1 MITYRWRHDVRYWV
15 GLCLTASIL
24 ALAGCDQMARQ
35 PRADAQEASQ
45 FFPDGKVSQAPPL
58 GTVARGE
65 LAREAV
71 LTRRPPLTAAL
82 LARGEERY
90 RINCMPC
97 HGLAGDGLG
106 TVVNRGFPQPP
117 DFAEARLRQ
126 APDRHFL
133 EVIEHGY
140 GVMYSYAARVAPA
153 DRWAIVA
160 HIRSLQLARHAVA
173 AALPLADRQAL
184 EAQP

>member
-45 FFPDGKVSQAPPL
+45 FFPDGKVNQA
-58 GTVARGE
+58 
-65 LAREAV
+65 
-71 LTRRPPLTAAL
+71 
-82 LARGEERY
+82 
-90 RINCMPC
+90 
-97 HGLAGDGLG
+97 
-106 TVVNRGFPQPP
+106 P

-126 APDRHFL
+126 APDRHVL